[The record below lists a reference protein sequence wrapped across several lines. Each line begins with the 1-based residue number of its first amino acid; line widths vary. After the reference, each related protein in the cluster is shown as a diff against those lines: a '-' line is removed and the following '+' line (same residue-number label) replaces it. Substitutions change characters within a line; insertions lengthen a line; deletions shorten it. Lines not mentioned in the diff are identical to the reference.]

1 MAAASIK
8 ALNGD
13 ISSMVDDESLCL
25 VNHASSLSMFRNHV
39 DDELL
44 LCPVLATCTELHQ
57 RTSEDEKL
65 IYCLECT
72 SSLQYTLDG

>member
-13 ISSMVDDESLCL
+13 ISLKVDDASFCF
-25 VNHASSLSMFRNHV
+25 VSRASSSSMFRNHV

-65 IYCLECT
+65 
-72 SSLQYTLDG
+72 YTVLSVPVLYSTH